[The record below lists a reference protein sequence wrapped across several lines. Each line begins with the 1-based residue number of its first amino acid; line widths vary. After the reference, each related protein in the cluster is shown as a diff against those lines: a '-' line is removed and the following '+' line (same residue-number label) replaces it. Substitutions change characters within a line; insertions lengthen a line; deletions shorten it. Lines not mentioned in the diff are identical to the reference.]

1 MTRWPVRGYQGERMR
16 ALAAIAAALAL
27 APGGARAGPTVS
39 LNGVNIE
46 GAVNQRFDNATV
58 VIDAQGNVNI
68 LARGY
73 AVSRAEPE
81 PQAAP
86 AAVPARPPMAA
97 PAPRPGEKPARRYF
111 LVAEQSAPGITEYDV
126 AVFVNGRWVRE
137 LRADGDAEPFE
148 LTRFL
153 LTGPNKVTMV
163 ATKHLAGSAPRSTSR
178 DQTLKVIVGEGSAGG
193 GTVYVD
199 EPLYTMTRNAAETG
213 TFTEEYTLV
222 AR

>member
-27 APGGARAGPTVS
+27 APAGAGAAPSVS
-39 LNGVNIE
+39 LNGVSIE

-73 AVSRAEPE
+73 TVSRAEPE

-86 AAVPARPPMAA
+86 ALPARPPMAA
-97 PAPRPGEKPARRYF
+97 PEPRPGEKPQRRYF
-111 LVAEQSAPGITEYDV
+111 LVAQQTTPGITEYDV

-199 EPLYTMTRNAAETG
+199 APLFTMTRNAAETG